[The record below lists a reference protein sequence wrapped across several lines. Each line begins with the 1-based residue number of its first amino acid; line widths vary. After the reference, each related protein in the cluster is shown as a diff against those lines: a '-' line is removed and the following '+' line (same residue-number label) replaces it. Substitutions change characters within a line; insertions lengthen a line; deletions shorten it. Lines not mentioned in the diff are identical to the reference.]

1 MTTMWCGHHLEHGV
15 SELTCD
21 VLDRYIM
28 FLKSFLETAE
38 QHFFVGFDV
47 HMYVFTDRPE
57 EVPPVKM
64 AARRQVS
71 R

>member
-1 MTTMWCGHHLEHGV
+1 MCCPHHPEHGM

-28 FLKSFLETAE
+28 FLKNFLETAR

-47 HMYVFTDRPE
+47 HIYVFTDRPT
-57 EVPPVKM
+57 EVPKVKM
-64 AARRQVS
+64 AAGRQVS